1 MARESL
7 IDVIDQLAD
16 WVGVYG
22 AHDNDEPRPRFP
34 PEMHCRV
41 CFTIAMETRIKAA
54 VDFDA
59 IMARV
64 IIAPQSDAAG
74 EQK

>member
-1 MARESL
+1 MAIETL
-7 IDVIDQLAD
+7 DDIIEQLAD

-41 CFTIAMETRIKAA
+41 CFVGTMHDRIEAAARIEAIMRRVTLGSTNDAA
-54 VDFDA
+54 VK
-59 IMARV
+59 
-64 IIAPQSDAAG
+64 P
-74 EQK
+74 

>member
-7 IDVIDQLAD
+7 YEVIDQIAD

-41 CFTIAMETRIKAA
+41 CFVATMEVRIKAA

-64 IIAPQSDAAG
+64 SIAPASSGGTADG
-74 EQK
+74 

>member
-7 IDVIDQLAD
+7 VEVIEQLAD

-41 CFTIAMETRIKAA
+41 CFTGAMERRIMAA
-54 VDFDA
+54 VEFDA

-64 IIAPQSDAAG
+64 TLTPSAG
-74 EQK
+74 ESKQ